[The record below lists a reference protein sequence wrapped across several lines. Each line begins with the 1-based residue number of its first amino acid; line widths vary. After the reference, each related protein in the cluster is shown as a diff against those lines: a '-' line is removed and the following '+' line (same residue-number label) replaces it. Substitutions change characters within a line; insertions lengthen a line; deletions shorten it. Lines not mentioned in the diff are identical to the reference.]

1 MSAPL
6 SIDGPFYDELEAGQ
20 VLPSQPAVTLD
31 AGMAAMYQSIMGE
44 RIALAL
50 DDRLSAA
57 VTGRGS
63 RLASP
68 GLALSLAIGQST
80 VATRRVI
87 ANLYYRD
94 VRLHRQLHLGESLR
108 TVVTV
113 KALADAAARAD
124 RGLRGK
130 VLLGM
135 TTTADDEIVA
145 SYERC
150 ALLPV
155 RGDRLPGHDD
165 PLPSVDDDLRLGD
178 YRDAVPA
185 GWRHGLLPPSRRWA
199 VGESRTDPMRD
210 RVEFA
215 GALVRLTHN
224 QAMAHRDPG
233 ASPYDRVLVYG
244 GHVVGLAQASL
255 SRLCDGLATV
265 IGWHSCD
272 HAAPAFEGDVVELT
286 HELVAE
292 QHLEGGAALRA
303 FRVVARRAGDEPV
316 VLLTWV
322 PVVLVGPV
330 AGDG

>member
-1 MSAPL
+1 MSVRPL

-20 VLPSQPAVTLD
+20 VLPAPPSVTID
-31 AGMAAMYQSIMGE
+31 AGMAALYQSIVGE
-44 RIALAL
+44 RLPLAL
-50 DDRLSAA
+50 DDRLSRA
-57 VTGRGS
+57 VTGRDA
-63 RLASP
+63 RLASA
-68 GLALSLAIGQST
+68 GLVLSLASGQST

-87 ANLYYRD
+87 ANLFYRD
-94 VRLHRQLHLGESLR
+94 VRLYRQVHLGDSLH

-135 TTTADDEIVA
+135 TTTADDEVVA

-155 RGDRLPGHDD
+155 RGDRLPGHAD
-165 PLPSVDDDLRLGD
+165 PLPSVDGALVLDD
-178 YRDAVPA
+178 YAASVPA
-185 GWRHGLLPPSRRWA
+185 DWRHDRLPPSASWTVGDCRR
-199 VGESRTDPMRD
+199 DPMRD
-210 RVEFA
+210 RIEAA

-224 QAMAHRDPG
+224 QAMAHRDPA

-244 GHVVGLAQASL
+244 GHVIGLAQASL

-272 HAAPAFEGDVVELT
+272 HVAPAFEGDVLEFS
-286 HELVAE
+286 HELVDE
-292 QHLEGGAALRA
+292 QRLMGGAALRA
-303 FRVVARRAGDEPV
+303 YRVEAHRAGADPER
-316 VLLTWV
+316 LLAWV
-322 PVVLVGPV
+322 PVVLVGPL
-330 AGDG
+330 G

>member
-1 MSAPL
+1 MTTAL
-6 SIDGPFYDELEAGQ
+6 SIDGPFYDELTAGQ
-20 VLPSQPAVTLD
+20 VLAAQPAVTLD
-31 AGMAAMYQSIMGE
+31 AGMAAVYQSIMGE
-44 RIALAL
+44 RLPVAL
-50 DDRLSAA
+50 DDRLSRA
-57 VTGRGS
+57 VTGQDA

-108 TVVTV
+108 TVVTI
-113 KALADAAARAD
+113 KALADASSRPD

-135 TTTADDEIVA
+135 TTTAGDEVVA

-155 RGDRLPGHDD
+155 RGGRLPGHAD
-165 PLPSVDDDLRLGD
+165 PMPVVDGELSLAPFVA
-178 YRDAVPA
+178 AVPP
-185 GWRHGLLPPSRRWA
+185 GWRHDRLPPSAPWA
-199 VGESRTDPMRD
+199 VGERRTDPMRD
-210 RVEFA
+210 RIEAA

-224 QAMAHRDPG
+224 QAMAHRDPA

-272 HAAPAFEGDVVELT
+272 HTAPAFEGDVVET
-286 HELVAE
+286 DHELIAE
-292 QHLEGGAALRA
+292 QRLESGAAVRA
-303 FRVVARRAGDEPV
+303 YRVVARRAGADAPT
-316 VLLTWV
+316 LLTWV
-322 PVVLVGPV
+322 PVVLVGPPV
-330 AGDG
+330 TP